1 MGIREKVKKL
11 PQGPGVYIMKSK
23 RGKAIYVGK
32 ASSLR
37 KRAGSYFSKAVD
49 LKTDSLLKNVEDIDY
64 IECGSSEQALIL
76 EAALIKEKKPK
87 YNISLRDNKSYPYIE
102 ITKEKFPRIF
112 ISRPK
117 VNPVRSIKFKGEK
130 NKTSNGVKN
139 KNLLFGPYPQAK
151 TLESALTLIR
161 RVFPYRSCKRMPKEA
176 CLFFHLKL
184 CPAPCIGKI
193 SLSAYKNNIQ
203 SICRILKGQRRELVS
218 ELTAKMKKSAAGKK
232 FEEAASLRDKLL
244 AIDSLYK
251 GRPKVHEIIALK
263 EILSLPVLPLYIEA
277 IDISSLGR
285 SDCVGSVAVFRDGVP
300 DKNSYRRFRIRTARK
315 RDDYDM
321 IAEVIRRRYSRL
333 IKENSPL
340 PNLIIVDGG
349 KGHLL
354 RAHKESETLGVSI
367 PLIGIAKKNE
377 EIWTVSKKTPLTI
390 PRSNPGLH
398 LIQKARD
405 EAHRFAHAYGL
416 VCRKKRIVAT
426 TKNK

>member
-1 MGIREKVKKL
+1 MDIREKVKKL
-11 PQGPGVYIMKSK
+11 PQVPGVYIMRSK
-23 RGKAIYVGK
+23 RGKVIYVGK

-37 KRAGSYFSKAVD
+37 KRVGSYFSKAAD
-49 LKTDSLLKNVEDIDY
+49 LKTDSLLKNVDDVDY
-64 IECGSSEQALIL
+64 IECESSEQALIL

-117 VNPVRSIKFKGEK
+117 AN
-130 NKTSNGVKN
+130 N

-161 RVFPYRSCKRMPKEA
+161 RVFPYRSCKRMPSQA

-184 CPAPCIGKI
+184 CPAPCIEKI

-203 SICRILKGQRRELVS
+203 SICKILKGQRRELVS
-218 ELTAKMKKSAAGKK
+218 ELTAKMKKIAAGKK

-251 GRPKVHEIIALK
+251 GKPKAHEIIALK
-263 EILSLPVLPLYIEA
+263 EILSLPRLPLHIEA

-285 SDCVGSVAVFRDGVP
+285 SDCVGSVVVFRDGVP
-300 DKNSYRRFRIRTARK
+300 DKNSYRRFQIRTARK

-321 IAEVIRRRYSRL
+321 IAEVMRRRYSRL
-333 IKENSPL
+333 RKENSSL

-354 RAHKESETLGVSI
+354 RAHKELEALGVSI
-367 PLIGIAKKNE
+367 SLIGIAKRNE
-377 EIWTVSKKTPLTI
+377 EIWTVSKKTHLTI
-390 PRSNPGLH
+390 SRSNPGLH
-398 LIQKARD
+398 LIQRARD

-416 VCRKKRIVAT
+416 IHRKKRTMNRKI
-426 TKNK
+426 

>member
-23 RGKAIYVGK
+23 EGKVIYVGK

-37 KRAGSYFSKAVD
+37 KRVSSYFSKVAG
-49 LKTDSLLKNVEDIDY
+49 LKTGSLLENVDDIEY
-64 IECGSSEQALIL
+64 IECESSEQALIL

-117 VNPVRSIKFKGEK
+117 V
-130 NKTSNGVKN
+130 KN
-139 KNLLFGPYPQAK
+139 KNLLFGPYPQVK

-161 RVFPYRSCKRMPKEA
+161 RVFPYCSCKRMPKEA

-184 CPAPCIGKI
+184 CMAPCIGKV
-193 SLSAYKNNIQ
+193 SLGVYKNNIQ
-203 SICRILKGQRRELVS
+203 SICRILKGQRRELVK
-218 ELTAKMKKSAAGKK
+218 ELTVKMKKSASGKK

-251 GRPKVHEIIALK
+251 GKPKAHEIIVLK
-263 EILSLPVLPLYIEA
+263 DILSLPRLPLHIEA

-285 SDCVGSVAVFRDGVP
+285 SDCVGSVVVFRDGVP

-315 RDDYDM
+315 RDDYGM

-333 IKENSPL
+333 IKENSSL

-354 RAHKESETLGVSI
+354 RAGKELKALGVSI

-377 EIWTVSKKTPLTI
+377 EIWTVSEKTSLTI

-398 LIQKARD
+398 LIQRARD

-416 VCRKKRIVAT
+416 VRRRKRTVAT